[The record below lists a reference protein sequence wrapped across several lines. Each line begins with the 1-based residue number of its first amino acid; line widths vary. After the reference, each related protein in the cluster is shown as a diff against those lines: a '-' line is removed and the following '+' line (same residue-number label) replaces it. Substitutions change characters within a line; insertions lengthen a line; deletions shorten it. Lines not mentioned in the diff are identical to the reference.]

1 MIQALLHPG
10 CFVSAKQNW
19 LVLSTSLLEK
29 AKNVSILS
37 DESGIMYAVDGN
49 YDPTENMEFEDES
62 LLDDID
68 FGW

>member
-1 MIQALLHPG
+1 
-10 CFVSAKQNW
+10 
-19 LVLSTSLLEK
+19 
-29 AKNVSILS
+29 
-37 DESGIMYAVDGN
+37 MYAVDGN